1 MIVLD
6 ASVLIGFFEK
16 PDAHH
21 QRAVELLHRRADGD
35 VVASPLTVA
44 EFRVGPARRGDQHLA
59 KAQRVLESIDLAQV
73 MFTEQSPAQLAQ
85 LRVTSGLPLPDCAV
99 LLAAQQVGGAVASFD
114 ARLCRAAES
123 LGIQLA

>member
-35 VVASPLTVA
+35 FAASPLTLA
-44 EFRVGPARRGDQHLA
+44 EFFVGSARRGDQHLA
-59 KAQRVLESIDLAQV
+59 EAERQLASLDLTQV
-73 MFTEQSPAQLAQ
+73 MLTQHSPRELAQ
-85 LRVTSGLPLPDCAV
+85 LQVTTSLPLPDCAV